1 MSQCKNAPLGNVHS
15 FESFGAADGPGIRF
29 VVFLKGCPLR
39 CLYCHNPDS
48 QSMDGG
54 TLFSAQEI
62 LERALRYKSYFRENG
77 GITVSGGEPLLQIE
91 FVTELFRLAKKEN
104 ISTVIDTSGIV
115 FSNEKSSLE
124 RFDKLCDYTD
134 LFLLDIKH
142 INPVSHK
149 ALTSFS
155 NENILS
161 FAKYLSRKGKKMWI
175 RHVLVPGY
183 TDNEKDLRELGSF
196 IKTLSSVEKTEV
208 LPYHTLGK
216 FKWEKLGIPY
226 PLESTPVPSESE
238 IRRAEKLIEEGLL

>member
-1 MSQCKNAPLGNVHS
+1 MSQCKKAPLGNVHS
-15 FESFGAADGPGIRF
+15 FESFGAVDGPGIRF
-29 VVFLKGCPLR
+29 VVFLKGCPMR

-77 GITVSGGEPLLQIE
+77 GITVSGGEPLLQME
-91 FVTELFRLAKKEN
+91 FVTELFHLAKNEN
-104 ISTVIDTSGIV
+104 ISTVLDTSGIT
-115 FSNEKSSLE
+115 FSKEESFFESLDE
-124 RFDKLCDYTD
+124 LCLYTD

-142 INPVSHK
+142 INSEAHK
-149 ALTSFS
+149 ALTSFP

-161 FAKYLSRKGKKMWI
+161 FAKYLSEKGKKMWI

-196 IKTLSSVEKTEV
+196 IKSLSSVEKTEV

-216 FKWEKLGIPY
+216 VKWEKLGRFY

-238 IRRAEKLIEEGLL
+238 IRRAETLIKEGLL